1 MNVKMP
7 FIALTLLTI
16 TACEEP
22 KDKTGKTLDTPTTGS
37 IKIMA
42 DEGYRPI
49 IETSIDVFDSIYR
62 RAKIEPL
69 YVSEGTAIN
78 NLIRDSIQVIVI
90 TRKLT
95 EKELSY
101 FLKRGFSP
109 PTTAV
114 AHDALAFI
122 VHPKNRDTL
131 FTIEQIKG
139 ILNGEI
145 TSWKQL
151 NPASPL
157 QELQIVFDNPLSG
170 TVRYAK
176 DSIALGSS
184 LSPRA
189 SALETNE
196 KVIEYVSKNKNALGV
211 IAANW
216 ISDTDDRGVQAFRK
230 EIKIADI
237 AKKSGAAGY
246 GPYQAYLATNDYPF
260 KRTVYIINAQARKG
274 LGLGFASFLAG
285 DTGQRIVL
293 KDGLLPASA
302 VTRLIKATRN

>member
-78 NLIRDSIQVIVI
+78 NLIRDSVQVIVI

-122 VHPKNRDTL
+122 VHPKYRDTL

-157 QELQIVFDNPLSG
+157 RELQIVFDNPLSY

-196 KVIEYVSKNKNALGV
+196 KVIEYVSKNKNARGV

-246 GPYQAYLATNDYPF
+246 GP
-260 KRTVYIINAQARKG
+260 
-274 LGLGFASFLAG
+274 
-285 DTGQRIVL
+285 
-293 KDGLLPASA
+293 
-302 VTRLIKATRN
+302 